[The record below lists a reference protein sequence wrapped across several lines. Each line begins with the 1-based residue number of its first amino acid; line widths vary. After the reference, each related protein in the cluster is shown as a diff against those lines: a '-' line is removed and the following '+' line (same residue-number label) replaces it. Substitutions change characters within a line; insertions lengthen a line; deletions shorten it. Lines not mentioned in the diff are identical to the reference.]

1 MTLTCTRCETEITN
15 CAVCYQNRPFHFTCS
30 PMFELPVEQQLDFNS
45 LKMACSTS
53 AGFASLPLRADSP
66 RFTVAREVAID
77 AAT

>member
-1 MTLTCTRCETEITN
+1 
-15 CAVCYQNRPFHFTCS
+15 
-30 PMFELPVEQQLDFNS
+30 MFELPVEQQLDFNS